1 MRILIFISVL
11 SFLSVFLAACSKQMP
26 EPITYIIEMSEFAFT
41 PNTIEAK
48 IGQRVTIEL
57 INKGTLEHEIM
68 FGRDVMMVN
77 NRPDNFKIDMF
88 GMALVEPQV
97 MQDQKSDM
105 GESMHGADHT
115 GFMVVL
121 PETDSKATISFTVT
135 EDMQGEWEIG
145 CFSQNGVHFDAGMKG
160 KFIVNP

>member
-1 MRILIFISVL
+1 VKILRLISVL
-11 SFLSVFLAACSKQMP
+11 SFLSVFLVACSKQTP
-26 EPITYIIEMSEFAFT
+26 EPITYTIEMSEFAFT

-48 IGQRVTIEL
+48 IGQQVTIEL

-77 NRPDNFKIDMF
+77 NRPDNFKTDMF
-88 GMALVEPQV
+88 GMAQVEPKV
-97 MQDQKSDM
+97 MQDQMSDT

-121 PETDSKATISFTVT
+121 PKTDSKATISFTVT
-135 EDMQGEWEIG
+135 EEMQGEWEIG